1 MSKSI
6 SELDNNVSIMLKLVL
21 ACIIILLCSFFFFFV
36 ALNIVLRTP
45 IHAVNTNVNDA
56 PAIPTGIPTTVA
68 CEAMLKLPNYA
79 DNTMNT
85 LSA

>member
-6 SELDNNVSIMLKLVL
+6 NELDNIVSIVFRLVL
-21 ACIIILLCSFFFFFV
+21 ANITILLCFFFFFFV
-36 ALNIVLRTP
+36 TLNIVLTMP
-45 IHAVNTNVNDA
+45 IHAVKTNVNDA
-56 PAIPTGIPTTVA
+56 PVIPTGIPTTAA
-68 CEAMLKLPNYA
+68 CEAMLKLPNDA

>member
-1 MSKSI
+1 MF
-6 SELDNNVSIMLKLVL
+6 L
-21 ACIIILLCSFFFFFV
+21 FFFFV
-36 ALNIVLRTP
+36 ALNNVLTTP
-45 IHAVNTNVNDA
+45 IHAVNTNVNDV

-68 CEAMLKLPNYA
+68 CEAMLKLPNDA

>member
-6 SELDNNVSIMLKLVL
+6 NELDNNVSIMLKLVL
-21 ACIIILLCSFFFFFV
+21 AYIIILLCFFFFFFV
-36 ALNIVLRTP
+36 ALNSVLTTP

-68 CEAMLKLPNYA
+68 
-79 DNTMNT
+79 
-85 LSA
+85 